1 MGSLCFC
8 DLACA
13 AHIGWEGWLFAILAF
28 LEFVLIVVINT
39 LLLNEVI
46 KDTSDLHSQNVY
58 QAEFYCAGLYV
69 VMIFFIY
76 QALRAIHMET
86 MIDMYI
92 AISLALFAAMWLT
105 NHIVNKTSYSYA
117 SGFFEGLGFFLS
129 IAAWVCF
136 VLLTVLGVLA
146 GREFGFRAWNKVGGL
161 AEQISVYEVTRSFRS
176 TLRLDVFAVA
186 FSCYTAW
193 FYVFDTP
200 GILACTVF
208 FAWTLFK
215 DLTMYFSIER
225 GFTRTTRILRLTSF
239 DILVAVAAVIVYD
252 FKWHGSEHVEDIIVT
267 YVAVVVA
274 VLATRVLVIKMAN
287 RSLKEVAKNREQRET
302 LVSIN

>member
-8 DLACA
+8 DYGCA
-13 AHIGWEGWLFAILAF
+13 DHVGWEGWLFVMLAF
-28 LEFVLIVVINT
+28 LEFVLIVVINS
-39 LLLNEVI
+39 LLLNQVI
-46 KDTSDLHSQNVY
+46 KDTRDIDSKNVHE
-58 QAEFYCAGLYV
+58 AEFYCAGLYV

-76 QALRAIHMET
+76 QAMRAIHMET
-86 MIDMYI
+86 KIDMYI

-105 NHIVNKTSYSYA
+105 NHIVNKTYYSYA

-136 VLLTVLGVLA
+136 VLLTGLGILA

-176 TLRLDVFAVA
+176 TLRLDIIAVA
-186 FSCYTAW
+186 FSCYTSW

-200 GILACTVF
+200 GILACSIF

-239 DILVAVAAVIVYD
+239 DIVVAVAATIVYD
-252 FKWHGSEHVEDIIVT
+252 FKWHGSEHVEKIVVT
-267 YVAVVVA
+267 YVAVVIS
-274 VLATRVLVIKMAN
+274 VLATRVLVVRMAN
-287 RSLKEVAKNREQRET
+287 RSLQEVAKNRERRET
-302 LVSIN
+302 LVTIN